1 MDGESYGRSF
11 VISIHAPLAG
21 SDKNELGF
29 GWNGS
34 DFNPRSPCGERPR
47 KPAPRLGLCN
57 ISIHAPLAGSDF
69 ADIFRHPGHAISIH
83 APLAGSDRF
92 TRLVSDLA
100 SRFQSTLPLRG
111 ATKSDVYVKTMVPIS
126 IHAPLAGSDC
136 QTKKHWIPA
145 GFNLQFCESH
155 KASPLE
161 HAKSLL
167 KLMGAFGSHN
177 RINFPTGLYPALIPI
192 WISAHCRLQNAKCR
206 IPDNKRYLFL
216 LYAILSRMVMC
227 RFMLLL
233 FLAQPFPYSVPLPA
247 KLRYLLLQH
256 NLQTRVQLS
265 GHPSF
270 LPAHS

>member
-1 MDGESYGRSF
+1 MDET
-11 VISIHAPLAG
+11 IM
-21 SDKNELGF
+21 
-29 GWNGS
+29 
-34 DFNPRSPCGERPR
+34 
-47 KPAPRLGLCN
+47 
-57 ISIHAPLAGSDF
+57 
-69 ADIFRHPGHAISIH
+69 AISIH
-83 APLAGSDRF
+83 APLAGSDVLQ
-92 TRLVSDLA
+92 TTSIT
-100 SRFQSTLPLRG
+100 SYSIFQSTLPLRG
-111 ATKSDVYVKTMVPIS
+111 ATVRKILRKLVKMIS

>member
-1 MDGESYGRSF
+1 MS
-11 VISIHAPLAG
+11 L
-21 SDKNELGF
+21 K
-29 GWNGS
+29 
-34 DFNPRSPCGERPR
+34 
-47 KPAPRLGLCN
+47 
-57 ISIHAPLAGSDF
+57 
-69 ADIFRHPGHAISIH
+69 
-83 APLAGSDRF
+83 
-92 TRLVSDLA
+92 
-100 SRFQSTLPLRG
+100 
-111 ATKSDVYVKTMVPIS
+111 IS

>member
-1 MDGESYGRSF
+1 MDFNPRSPCGERRIAPITSRVNLSF
-11 VISIHAPLAG
+11 QSTLPLRGATVPDGAVPGKDRISIHAPLAGSDCLSVVPSFISSWFQSTLPLRGATRLAWNYAKHFDISIHAPLAG
-21 SDKNELGF
+21 SDKKVDTEI
-29 GWNGS
+29 
-34 DFNPRSPCGERPR
+34 RE
-47 KPAPRLGLCN
+47 
-57 ISIHAPLAGSDF
+57 
-69 ADIFRHPGHAISIH
+69 
-83 APLAGSDRF
+83 
-92 TRLVSDLA
+92 
-100 SRFQSTLPLRG
+100 
-111 ATKSDVYVKTMVPIS
+111 YYIS